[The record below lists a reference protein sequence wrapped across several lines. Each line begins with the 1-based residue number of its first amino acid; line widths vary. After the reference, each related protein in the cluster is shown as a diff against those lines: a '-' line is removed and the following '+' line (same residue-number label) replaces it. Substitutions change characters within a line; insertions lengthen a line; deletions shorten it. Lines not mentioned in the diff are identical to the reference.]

1 MAAWNYCRGPTS
13 KTCIRLHKGEREGL
27 CWESWDQQ
35 LQIIL
40 VSCLL
45 DAEVCLLKNIFRDE
59 NHHQL
64 QYDKRSIQMKHLA
77 LTLLWIFESC
87 SRFCTSPSLTSISCC
102 CSRTWNLFIKQHQQQ
117 ACKNRHYTIINNV
130 ADSSDTR
137 QLFNVFCVS
146 LFLSV
151 QSSILKFFS
160 VGDWYKLSLLM
171 LEIFKLASEQG
182 KHIMDFNGSEFPCFS
197 LVLGRASV
205 QWWRSVINSATVSRN
220 RKYK

>member
-1 MAAWNYCRGPTS
+1 MLRELRPATS
-13 KTCIRLHKGEREGL
+13 DYPSLMFVGCGSLSSEEYFPRWKSSSASIWQKKHSDETLGLDFVMNIWELLEILH
-27 CWESWDQQ
+27 
-35 LQIIL
+35 
-40 VSCLL
+40 
-45 DAEVCLLKNIFRDE
+45 F
-59 NHHQL
+59 
-64 QYDKRSIQMKHLA
+64 
-77 LTLLWIFESC
+77 
-87 SRFCTSPSLTSISCC
+87 SPSLTSISCC